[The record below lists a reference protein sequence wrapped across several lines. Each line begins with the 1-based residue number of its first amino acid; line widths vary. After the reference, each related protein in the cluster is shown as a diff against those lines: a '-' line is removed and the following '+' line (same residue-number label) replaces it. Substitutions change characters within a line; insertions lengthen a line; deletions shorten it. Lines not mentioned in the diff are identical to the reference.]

1 MKTKAIATI
10 KGMNTK
16 TIAIIIGAVVVVALI
31 VWSQTVFTVDVTKQ
45 AIITQFGEYIRTID
59 EPGLNFKVPFIQA
72 VHPFEKRV
80 LVSDAPPAE
89 YLTLDK
95 KRLVI
100 DSYTRWR
107 IINPLQ
113 FYKAVRNELGAL
125 ARLDGIVFSELRTE
139 LASHNFREIIGVQRE
154 PIMETVAQR
163 AGVIVGEFG
172 IELIDVR
179 IKRADLPWEV
189 QGSVYARMVAE
200 RERIAKLYRAE
211 GEERARIIRAEA
223 DKEAVII
230 LAIAYKV
237 SKTLRGEGDA
247 EATGVYAEAF
257 EKDPEFYSF
266 LRTLEA
272 YEKFLVGGT
281 TLVLGSDSELFKYL
295 ESPRGR
301 NVTE

>member
-1 MKTKAIATI
+1 MKTKAIA
-10 KGMNTK
+10 
-16 TIAIIIGAVVVVALI
+16 IIIGTVVVIVVLI
-31 VWSQTVFTVDVTKQ
+31 VVNQTIFTVDVTKQ
-45 AIITQFGEYIRTID
+45 VIITQFGEYKRTID
-59 EPGLNFKVPFIQA
+59 EPGLNFKIPFIQA
-72 VHPFEKRV
+72 VHLFEKRV

-113 FYKAVRNELGAL
+113 FYKTVRNESGAL

-139 LASHNFREIIGVQRE
+139 LAAHNFREIIGVQRE
-154 PIMETVAQR
+154 PIMENVAQR
-163 AGVIVGEFG
+163 AGVIVSEFG
-172 IELIDVR
+172 IELLDVR
-179 IKRADLPWEV
+179 VKRADLPQEV
-189 QGSVYARMVAE
+189 QDSVYARMMAE

-211 GEERARIIRAEA
+211 GEEQARIIRAQA
-223 DKEAVII
+223 DKEEVII
-230 LAIAYKV
+230 LADAYKV

-247 EATGVYAEAF
+247 KATRIYAEAF

-272 YEKFLVGGT
+272 YEKFLVRGT
-281 TLVLGSDSELFKYL
+281 TLVLGSDSLLFRYL
-295 ESPRGR
+295 ESPEIRYL
-301 NVTE
+301 ESPEAEK

>member
-1 MKTKAIATI
+1 MKTKAI
-10 KGMNTK
+10 K
-16 TIAIIIGAVVVVALI
+16 IIIGTVVVIVALI
-31 VWSQTVFTVDVTKQ
+31 TLNQTVFTVDVTKQ
-45 AIITQFGEYIRTID
+45 AIITQFGEYMRTIE
-59 EPGLNFKVPFIQA
+59 EPGLNFKIPFIQE
-72 VHPFEKRV
+72 VRLFEKRV

-113 FYKAVRNELGAL
+113 FYKTVRNEPGAL

-139 LASHNFREIIGVQRE
+139 MAAHTFREIIGAQRE

-179 IKRADLPWEV
+179 IKRADLPQEV
-189 QGSVYARMVAE
+189 QASVYARMVAE

-211 GEERARIIRAEA
+211 GEEQARIIRAEA
-223 DKEAVII
+223 DKEVVII
-230 LAIAYKV
+230 LADAYKV

-247 EATGVYAEAF
+247 AATGIYAKAF

-266 LRTLEA
+266 LRALEA
-272 YEKFLVGGT
+272 YEKILVGGT

-295 ESPRGR
+295 ESPEAPLFREAEK
-301 NVTE
+301 NK

>member
-1 MKTKAIATI
+1 MKTKAIA
-10 KGMNTK
+10 
-16 TIAIIIGAVVVVALI
+16 IIIGTVLAVIVVLMV
-31 VWSQTVFTVDVTKQ
+31 VNQTVFTVDMTKQ
-45 AIITQFGEYIRTID
+45 AIITQFGEYKRTID
-59 EPGLNFKVPFIQA
+59 EPGLNFKIPFIQT
-72 VHPFEKRV
+72 VHLFEKRV

-113 FYKAVRNELGAL
+113 FYKTVRNELGAL

-139 LASHNFREIIGVQRE
+139 LASHNFREIIGAQRE
-154 PIMETVAQR
+154 PIMENVAQK
-163 AGVIVGEFG
+163 ASVIVSEFG
-172 IELIDVR
+172 IELLDVR
-179 IKRADLPWEV
+179 IKRADLPQEV
-189 QGSVYARMVAE
+189 QDSVYARMMAE

-211 GEERARIIRAEA
+211 GEEQARIIRAEA
-223 DKEAVII
+223 NKEKIII
-230 LAIAYKV
+230 LADAYKV

-247 EATGVYAEAF
+247 KATGIYAKAF

-272 YEKFLVGGT
+272 YEKFLVRGT
-281 TLVLGSDSELFKYL
+281 TLVLGSDSELFRYL
-295 ESPRGR
+295 KSP
-301 NVTE
+301 EAEK

>member
-1 MKTKAIATI
+1 MKTKAIT
-10 KGMNTK
+10 
-16 TIAIIIGAVVVVALI
+16 IIIGTVVVIVALI
-31 VWSQTVFTVDVTKQ
+31 TLNQTVFTVDVTKQ
-45 AIITQFGEYIRTID
+45 VIITQFGEYMRTIE
-59 EPGLNFKVPFIQA
+59 EPGLNFKIPFIQE
-72 VHPFEKRV
+72 VHLFEKRV

-113 FYKAVRNELGAL
+113 FYKTVRNEPGAL

-139 LASHNFREIIGVQRE
+139 LAAHKFRDIIGAQRE

-163 AGVIVGEFG
+163 AGKIVGEFG

-179 IKRADLPWEV
+179 IKRADLPQEV
-189 QGSVYARMVAE
+189 QASVYARMVAE
-200 RERIAKLYRAE
+200 RDRIAKLYRAE
-211 GEERARIIRAEA
+211 GEEQARILRAEA

-230 LAIAYKV
+230 LADAYKV
-237 SKTLRGEGDA
+237 SKTLIGEGDA
-247 EATGVYAEAF
+247 EATGIYAKAF

-272 YEKFLVGGT
+272 YKKFMVGGT

-295 ESPRGR
+295 QSSEFRYLESP
-301 NVTE
+301 EAEK